1 MKKLIYLSLSLIL
14 LSCQSKSPQNSGY
27 LELSG
32 QTMGTSYSINYQD
45 SLGRNFGPAIDS
57 LLGAINAEVSTYIPS
72 STISQWNQSEEGIKI
87 DERPHFLRNYLL
99 AKQVFQESE
108 AWLDPSLMPLVNY
121 WGFGY
126 AQKRPVLAVDSQK
139 VDSLR
144 ALCAFAQLELDKG
157 YLYKNKA
164 GNELDFSALAK
175 GDAVDELGRYLE
187 SQGVRNYM
195 VEIGG
200 ELRLRGHQEG
210 AQGWYIGINLP
221 KTEAGLKEIQN
232 IVEMKDY
239 SLATS
244 GNYRNFY
251 EVEGQKYA
259 HTINPKTGYPE
270 KSQLLSASIF
280 APNCGRA
287 DAWATACMA
296 MGLQRAQKLL
306 PQQKNLEAH
315 LIYVDS
321 LGQLQ
326 SWSTPKAKT
335 WIKK

>member
-1 MKKLIYLSLSLIL
+1 MKNLIYLIISLTGLV
-14 LSCQSKSPQNSGY
+14 SCSSSPKKSAY

-32 QTMGTSYSINYQD
+32 RTMGTSYSINYRD

-57 LLGAINAEVSTYIPS
+57 LLEGINAEVSTYIPS
-72 STISQWNQSEEGIKI
+72 STISQWNQSESGIKI
-87 DERPHFLRNYLL
+87 DDRPHFLRNYLL
-99 AKQVFQESE
+99 AKQVFEESDG
-108 AWLDPSLMPLVNY
+108 WLDPSLMPLVNY

-126 AQKRPVLAVDSQK
+126 TEKRPVLAVDSQQ
-139 VDSLR
+139 VDSLQ
-144 ALCAFAQLELDKG
+144 ALCAFDQLRLEKG
-157 YLYKNKA
+157 YLYKDKA
-164 GNELDFSALAK
+164 ASELDFSALAK

-187 SQGVRNYM
+187 AEGIRDYM

-210 AQGWYIGINLP
+210 AEGWFIGINLP
-221 KTEAGLKEIQN
+221 KTDADLKEIQN
-232 IVEMKDY
+232 IVELKNY

-296 MGLQRAQKLL
+296 MGLERAQQLL
-306 PQQKNLEAH
+306 PKYKTLEAH

-326 SWSTPKAKT
+326 TWSTPKAKT